1 MLKQLTQRLFANKF
15 LLTAVSISTTIL
27 FFILIISSRHST
39 PTPTTPPDS
48 IQSKSTSPFSEFTN
62 LTEEKVK
69 NATNYR
75 NLVSDRFPMYLKD
88 FKTSVGITTTINIH
102 YLKDDDPS
110 LMRLEIYGLSYINKD
125 ELDEKKNPNVT
136 AFKESF
142 IKALSLIR
150 EAGVD
155 PNQLIFIYGDRAD
168 VRATA
173 THWVEQ
179 LMLLK

>member
-1 MLKQLTQRLFANKF
+1 MKKKF
-15 LLTAVSISTTIL
+15 FIIALSISIFILILVLILSPKRTSTTITPQDTPH
-27 FFILIISSRHST
+27 SST
-39 PTPTTPPDS
+39 N
-48 IQSKSTSPFSEFTN
+48 PFAEFTN

-69 NATNYR
+69 NAANYR
-75 NLVSDRFPMYLKD
+75 SLVSDRFPIYLND
-88 FKTSVGITTTINIH
+88 FKSSVGITTTINIH